1 MYVTD
6 FKEALMVQLS
16 KVQRRLKVNPELRIR
31 KMKTG
36 RRRTRNGA
44 IRRRITRKGRRTKRK
59 RRGGI

>member
-6 FKEALMVQLS
+6 FKEALIVQLS

-31 KMKTG
+31 KMKIG

-44 IRRRITRKGRRTKRK
+44 IRRRIRR
-59 RRGGI
+59 